1 MKNINFKR
9 KNWINKIKLNNSV
22 IMITKKNTSKILEDL
37 TIYNKIRA
45 VQTIFKM
52 ASISNKIRNR

>member
-22 IMITKKNTSKILEDL
+22 IMITKKNTSKIQEDL

-52 ASISNKIRNR
+52 ASISNKIRNS

>member
-37 TIYNKIRA
+37 KIYNKIRA

-52 ASISNKIRNR
+52 ASISNKIRNS